1 MRPVLSLAGLLFA
14 LVAVAA
20 EGDAPARPAG
30 PPPRGPEALP
40 SVEEIQT
47 IRRIMELPPERL
59 SRIRLA
65 LEKLERMSPEARADY
80 AARLVKYEQAPP
92 EERTKIMK
100 EMRERG
106 FSSRILEHHFKT
118 MPAAQANEERAR
130 FLALSAED
138 RQDYVRKI
146 AEKHAGEFGKGKK
159 DDAKKEDGKKE
170 DGKRRKDEPV
180 VPPAEGAK

>member
-1 MRPVLSLAGLLFA
+1 MRPVFPLACFLVA

-20 EGDAPARPAG
+20 EGDAPARPPG
-30 PPPRGPEALP
+30 PSPRGPEALP

-65 LEKLERMSPEARADY
+65 IEKLERMSPEARADY

-106 FSSRILEHHFKT
+106 FGARILEHHFKT

-130 FLALSAED
+130 YLALGPED

-159 DDAKKEDGKKE
+159 DDAKKEDGK
-170 DGKRRKDEPV
+170 RRKDEPV
-180 VPPAEGAK
+180 VPPAPADGAK

>member
-1 MRPVLSLAGLLFA
+1 MRPFLSLAGLLVA
-14 LVAVAA
+14 LVTVAA
-20 EGDAPARPAG
+20 EGDAPARPSDRA
-30 PPPRGPEALP
+30 PRGPEALP

-47 IRRIMELPPERL
+47 IRRIMELPADRL
-59 SRIRLA
+59 SRIRMA
-65 LEKLERMSPEARADY
+65 IEKLERMSPEARADY
-80 AARLVKYEQAPP
+80 AARLVKYEQATP
-92 EERTKIMK
+92 EERVKIMK

-106 FSSRILEHHFKT
+106 FSARILEHHFKT

-159 DDAKKEDGKKE
+159 DEGKKD
-170 DGKRRKDEPV
+170 DGKRRKDEPAL
-180 VPPAEGAK
+180 PPTDGAK

>member
-1 MRPVLSLAGLLFA
+1 MRPLLPLASLLVA

-40 SVEEIQT
+40 SIEEIQT

-80 AARLVKYEQAPP
+80 ADRLAKYEQAPP
-92 EERTKIMK
+92 EERSKIMK

-106 FSSRILEHHFKT
+106 FGARILEHHFKT

-130 FLALSAED
+130 YLALSPED
-138 RQDYVRKI
+138 RQDYVRKV
-146 AEKHAGEFGKGKK
+146 AEKHAGDFGKGKK
-159 DDAKKEDGKKE
+159 DDAKRDEA
-170 DGKRRKDEPV
+170 KRRKDESAA
-180 VPPAEGAK
+180 PPAEGAK

>member
-1 MRPVLSLAGLLFA
+1 MRPVPSLACFLLA

-20 EGDAPARPAG
+20 EGDAPVRPSG
-30 PPPRGPEALP
+30 PSPRGPETLP

-65 LEKLERMSPEARADY
+65 IEKLERMSPEARADY
-80 AARLVKYEQAPP
+80 AARLAKYEQATP
-92 EERTKIMK
+92 EERTRIMK

-106 FSSRILEHHFKT
+106 FSARILEHHFKT
-118 MPAAQANEERAR
+118 LPAAQANEERAR
-130 FLALSAED
+130 YLALGPED

-159 DDAKKEDGKKE
+159 DDAKKEDGK
-170 DGKRRKDEPV
+170 RRKDEPAG
-180 VPPAEGAK
+180 PAAPAEGPK

>member
-1 MRPVLSLAGLLFA
+1 MRPILPLAGLLLAF
-14 LVAVAA
+14 VAVAA

-30 PPPRGPEALP
+30 PPSRGPESLP

-47 IRRIMELPPERL
+47 IRRIMELPADRL
-59 SRIRLA
+59 SRIRMA
-65 LEKLERMSPEARADY
+65 IEKLERMSPEARADY
-80 AARLVKYEQAPP
+80 AARLVKYEQATP
-92 EERTKIMK
+92 EERIKIMK

-118 MPAAQANEERAR
+118 LPAAQANEERAR
-130 FLALSAED
+130 FLALSAEE

-159 DDAKKEDGKKE
+159 DDAKKD
-170 DGKRRKDEPV
+170 DGKRRKDEPA
-180 VPPAEGAK
+180 VPPADGAK